1 MNILNPKREII
12 LQGTFEGDIY
22 EFDGVIAD
30 ESKKTD
36 IEIAVG
42 KRLQGVSLE
51 SISDFRY
58 GYILAVQTLNYVVTS
73 FPEKFSKLRS
83 FEEIDDHEFI
93 LELITDYRTKEAEF
107 RGALKKIT
115 LKGALKNTEM
125 ILDLFLMK
133 ELRIFPR
140 GISNLQNLFP
150 EQKLFLLEALTSLDF
165 RVFGKILV
173 LQREKEELEKK
184 KPSEFI
190 EEISPNLTSILEK
203 EGFTLEYIETLA
215 INKKKEA
222 LEKLDKKIE
231 SL

>member
-1 MNILNPKREII
+1 MNILNPKREIAI
-12 LQGTFEGDIY
+12 QGTFEGDIY
-22 EFDGVIAD
+22 EFDAVLAD

-107 RGALKKIT
+107 RSTLKKNNSERGSKKHRDDSRSIPNE
-115 LKGALKNTEM
+115 GVKNLSERSNELTKSIPGTE
-125 ILDLFLMK
+125 
-133 ELRIFPR
+133 
-140 GISNLQNLFP
+140 
-150 EQKLFLLEALTSLDF
+150 T
-165 RVFGKILV
+165 
-173 LQREKEELEKK
+173 
-184 KPSEFI
+184 
-190 EEISPNLTSILEK
+190 ISPRSSDEPGLPGLREDFKFTEGEGRDRKEKTVRVYRGNKPELT
-203 EGFTLEYIETLA
+203 EYPRKRRVL
-215 INKKKEA
+215 
-222 LEKLDKKIE
+222 
-231 SL
+231 S

>member
-22 EFDGVIAD
+22 EFDAVLAD

-58 GYILAVQTLNYVVTS
+58 GYILAVQTLNFVITS

-107 RGALKKIT
+107 RSALKKNNSERGSKKHRDDSRSIPNEGVKYLSERSNEPT
-115 LKGALKNTEM
+115 KSIPGTET
-125 ILDLFLMK
+125 IS
-133 ELRIFPR
+133 PR
-140 GISNLQNLFP
+140 GSDEPGLPGLREDSI
-150 EQKLFLLEALTSLDF
+150 LTEGEG
-165 RVFGKILV
+165 RT
-173 LQREKEELEKK
+173 RKEEAKRVYRGN
-184 KPSEFI
+184 KPEF
-190 EEISPNLTSILEK
+190 T
-203 EGFTLEYIETLA
+203 EYPR
-215 INKKKEA
+215 KRRVH
-222 LEKLDKKIE
+222 
-231 SL
+231 S